1 MAQINIPGSA
11 AWLTVATALNNMFA
25 EVFGRTGWGD
35 YSDGLYTEASP
46 LALVA
51 NVATFLPNDK
61 ATTLETQKPTDIAT
75 FYDGARII
83 GRNGDGLAVTVN
95 FKAKPT
101 VTATDEVMVFVDITA
116 GTGTPV
122 KFANLF
128 KNITSFKQGVGVER
142 PISLTFSG
150 YTAATWE
157 TNGGRIKIQANGA
170 CDVYD
175 ISYTITR
182 THKAR

>member
-1 MAQINIPGSA
+1 MARIN
-11 AWLTVATALNNMFA
+11 LTYAGVWETFVNAFNAMFIDLY
-25 EVFGRTGWGD
+25 GWSGWAD
-35 YSDGLYTEASP
+35 YTDTVYTSASP

-51 NVATFLPNDK
+51 GVATFLPNDK
-61 ATTLETQKPTDIAT
+61 GTTLEGQKPTDVAT
-75 FYDGARII
+75 FYDGTYIL
-83 GRNGDGLAVTVN
+83 GRDGDGIAVTVN
-95 FKAKPT
+95 FTARPS
-101 VTATDEVMVFVDITA
+101 VTATDEVSVWVDITA
-116 GTGTPV
+116 GTGTPTR
-122 KFANLF
+122 FANLF

-157 TNGGRIKIQANGA
+157 ANGGRLKIQSNGA